1 MRKIILGC
9 AKEKFLKEN
18 DRLAQLAIGRAKTSS
33 QVALS
38 VDKARALEAEIRS
51 TPDKAT
57 CFRALKSAAL
67 SGDSSAATA
76 LILLEKGDYR
86 AIAQHLL
93 A

>member
-1 MRKIILGC
+1 MRTLILGC
-9 AKEKFLKEN
+9 AREKFLKEN

-51 TPDKAT
+51 TPDKAK
-57 CFRALKSAAL
+57 CLQALKSAAL
-67 SGDSSAATA
+67 GGDTSAATA
-76 LILLEKGDYR
+76 LMLLEKGDYR
-86 AIAQHLL
+86 AIAQYIL